1 MSEKRVSAVG
11 ALDAFFAVVRRH
23 ADDNPTFAAELVQ
36 ALSVPIEVTVET
48 PADVKAK
55 MLFLDPVVIAGKGYD
70 AFREVF
76 VPLKD
81 PQKKA
86 IIKHY
91 NLADLPSKGGP
102 KGDELVGL
110 IWEAARSKRARS
122 DRP

>member
-1 MSEKRVSAVG
+1 MTEKRVSAIG
-11 ALDAFFAVVRRH
+11 ALDAFFATVRRH
-23 ADDNPTFAAELVQ
+23 ADENPAFASELVQ
-36 ALSVPIEVTVET
+36 ALSIPIEVTVET

-55 MLFLDPVVIAGKGYD
+55 MLFLDPVVIAGQGYD
-70 AFREVF
+70 VFRQTF

-102 KGDELVGL
+102 KGDELVG
-110 IWEAARSKRARS
+110 IMWEASRSRRGSATA
-122 DRP
+122 